1 MQKNKNLHSGILFET
16 FTPVNNDEILFLEN
30 KIINGIPKAKFK
42 VRLQTLEEKN
52 GNGRYYDMSIGKAI
66 VEGLIGKAK
75 GRSLLM
81 EIDHPMTP
89 PDPNDPTQ
97 SFAKKRAVTV
107 ELKNCGA
114 LISDLGINNK
124 EIIGLAET
132 LTGFQGPDFYNV
144 IAVDKADI
152 GFSLRMFGRT
162 QLDEST
168 GLNKVIGPVRPITYD
183 IVTNPSHKTAKIL
196 EFVTEDINLFLT
208 DPNVNTQILQESNF
222 DSDEFNYVSS
232 NDDVYAYL
240 DNILNTT
247 FKSLGTISFTF

>member
-1 MQKNKNLHSGILFET
+1 
-16 FTPVNNDEILFLEN
+16 
-30 KIINGIPKAKFK
+30 
-42 VRLQTLEEKN
+42 
-52 GNGRYYDMSIGKAI
+52 
-66 VEGLIGKAK
+66 
-75 GRSLLM
+75 
-81 EIDHPMTP
+81 
-89 PDPNDPTQ
+89 
-97 SFAKKRAVTV
+97 
-107 ELKNCGA
+107 
-114 LISDLGINNK
+114 
-124 EIIGLAET
+124 
-132 LTGFQGPDFYNV
+132 
-144 IAVDKADI
+144 
-152 GFSLRMFGRT
+152 MFGRT